1 MFLTVNKFLN
11 KNIINIFFTLVFLNY
26 FFYFLFK
33 EKIFFIFF
41 GSLIVSIFI
50 FILLRHFQKNKL
62 LVSVL
67 MLLCFISLSS
77 PVSDWDGR
85 SIWLF
90 NAKIIFYIDNLN
102 SYFSYTPYYSKPDYS
117 IFVPVLSAT
126 IAKLSGVWN
135 EILPKISHFILAVPP
150 IILITKNLNKKISLF
165 IFIILILFVY
175 EKRIINGEVDVL
187 LSLYSISLISLLPKL
202 VNNKDHLLADY
213 TLILFHVIFLT
224 LLKMEGL
231 ALVFCIFLSFYIIN
245 FNRNKNLSLKL
256 FIIFILAY
264 IPIILWILY
273 AKNAGAAG
281 GGIEIST
288 VQKMM
293 SGGQRFF
300 DNLFNFKFILYLINK
315 IIINKQ
321 MLISLIIFIF
331 VLSKYFYFNENK
343 KELNIQNN
351 LLKNDMLLCYL
362 SIISYSFVMMTIMI
376 MVEGTPNDIQI
387 EFWQA
392 TTASNRYFLPVHSML
407 ILCAINLIESKKS

>member
-41 GSLIVSIFI
+41 GTLIVAVFI
-50 FILLRHFQKNKL
+50 FILLRHFRKNKL

-90 NAKIIFYIDNLN
+90 NAKIIFYIDNLKN
-102 SYFSYTPYYSKPDYS
+102 YFSYTPYYSKPDYS

-150 IILITKNLNKKISLF
+150 IILITKNFNKKISLF

-187 LSLYSISLISLLPKL
+187 LSLYSISLINLLSKL

-231 ALVFCIFLSFYIIN
+231 ALVLCVFFSFYIIN
-245 FNRNKNLSLKL
+245 LNRNKNLSLKL
-256 FIIFILAY
+256 FFILILGY

-273 AKNAGAAG
+273 AKYAGAAG

-288 VQKMM
+288 VEKMM

-300 DNLFNFKFILYLINK
+300 ENLFNFKFILYLINK

-331 VLSKYFYFNENK
+331 VLSKYFYFDENE
-343 KELNIQNN
+343 KEFNIQNN

-376 MVEGTPNDIQI
+376 MVEGTPNDIQMQ
-387 EFWQA
+387 FWQA

-407 ILCAINLIESKKS
+407 VLCAINLIESKKS

>member
-1 MFLTVNKFLN
+1 MFLTVNKFSN
-11 KNIINIFFTLVFLNY
+11 KNLINTFFILVFINY
-26 FFYFLFK
+26 FSYFLLK
-33 EKIFFIFF
+33 EKLFFIFF
-41 GSLIVSIFI
+41 GILIIVNFLL
-50 FILLRHFQKNKL
+50 ILLKNFQKNKL
-62 LVSVL
+62 LISILVT
-67 MLLCFISLSS
+67 LCFISLSS

-90 NAKIIFYIDNLN
+90 NAKIIFYIDNLKN
-102 SYFSYTPYYSKPDYS
+102 YFSYTPYYSKPDYS

-150 IILITKNLNKKISLF
+150 IILLTKNFNKKISLF

-175 EKRIINGEVDVL
+175 QKRIINGEVDVL
-187 LSLYSISLISLLPKL
+187 LSLYSISLISLLSKL
-202 VNNKDHLLADY
+202 VNDKDNLLADY
-213 TLILFHVIFLT
+213 TLILFHLIFLT

-231 ALVFCIFLSFYIIN
+231 ALAFCIFVSFYIIN
-245 FNRNKNLSLKL
+245 LKSNKNLSLKL
-256 FIIFILAY
+256 FFIFILGY
-264 IPIILWILY
+264 IPIFLWILY
-273 AKNAGAAG
+273 TKYVGVAG

-288 VQKMM
+288 IQKMM

-300 DNLFNFKFILYLINK
+300 ENLFNFKFILYLISK

-331 VLSKYFYFNENK
+331 VLSKYFYFDENK
-343 KELNIQNN
+343 KELTIQNN

-362 SIISYSFVMMTIMI
+362 SIISYAFLMMTIMI
-376 MVEGTPNDIQI
+376 MVEGTPHDIQI
-387 EFWQA
+387 QFWQA
-392 TTASNRYFLPVHSML
+392 TTASDRYFLPVHSML